1 MFTCIAIQWVVASLV
16 SLPFAL
22 SILPYCTAP
31 QWLLGYTVI
40 ISIVV
45 PALIT
50 LGANL
55 FIFKYIRASSHRIYP
70 QATTCAGDVIVRQR
84 RTIPRRDLY
93 LLQHMTFM
101 FSMFVIGW
109 APIFCLVAID
119 YHSSVSP
126 LVYTLLQ
133 VFAVFSLFVCMCDL
147 FLCNQD
153 FRRYLR
159 AKILVCF

>member
-1 MFTCIAIQWVVASLV
+1 MFTCIAIQWVVAGLV
-16 SLPFAL
+16 SLPFTL
-22 SILPYCTAP
+22 SISPYCDVP

-40 ISIVV
+40 VSIGV

-55 FIFKYIRASSHRIYP
+55 FIFKYVRASSHRIYP
-70 QATTCAGDVIVRQR
+70 QTTTGTGSVMVRQR
-84 RTIPRRDLY
+84 PTIPRRDLY
-93 LLQHMTFM
+93 LLQHMSFM

-119 YHSSVSP
+119 YNTSVSP

-133 VFAVFSLFVCMCDL
+133 VFAVFSLFVCICDL
-147 FLCNQD
+147 LLCNQD
-153 FRRYLR
+153 LRRYLR
-159 AKILVCF
+159 AKVPVCF